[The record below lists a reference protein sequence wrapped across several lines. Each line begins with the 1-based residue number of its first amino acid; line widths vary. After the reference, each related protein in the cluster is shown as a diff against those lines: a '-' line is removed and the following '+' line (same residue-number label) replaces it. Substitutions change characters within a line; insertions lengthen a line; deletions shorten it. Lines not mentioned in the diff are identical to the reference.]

1 MIGVGNRLR
10 GDDAAGL
17 AVVELLR
24 GKLPASVDL
33 LEREGEPTS
42 LIAAFDRGGTVWVV
56 DAVSSGSA
64 AGTVHRIDV
73 TTGEVPARFFRTST
87 HHLGLGEAIELARAV
102 GSFPDQL
109 IVFGIEA
116 AGFDLGHGL
125 TPEVSRAVD
134 QAATAILEEVLA
146 CTNTP

>member
-1 MIGVGNRLR
+1 MRRKGSPWQGMGV
-10 GDDAAGL
+10 
-17 AVVELLR
+17 V
-24 GKLPASVDL
+24 
-33 LEREGEPTS
+33 
-42 LIAAFDRGGTVWVV
+42 
-56 DAVSSGSA
+56 
-64 AGTVHRIDV
+64 
-73 TTGEVPARFFRTST
+73 FFRELFDHLTSARMLVLELKGDSCRLT
-87 HHLGLGEAIELARAV
+87 DDQKRFLELARAV